1 VRGGHGDRAGWAW
14 VGAEVEVVH
23 GRIGVLRSPEG
34 SGVGVRGFTGCDF
47 HARSANCSVFRWRE
61 GGMMEPFA
69 TVCLD
74 EPLAITNLLSIYL
87 FYFIYINVGKIEL
100 NT

>member
-1 VRGGHGDRAGWAW
+1 
-14 VGAEVEVVH
+14 
-23 GRIGVLRSPEG
+23 
-34 SGVGVRGFTGCDF
+34 
-47 HARSANCSVFRWRE
+47 
-61 GGMMEPFA
+61 MEPFA